1 MWQLKI
7 VGWGHCLNIIKAS
20 VCVWMLLALVQ
31 FIIMF
36 LGKTLYMHT
45 LSLGVSLP
53 CIVGSK
59 YTAVLQTVSLT
70 WKHVQYA
77 EVIVGECWGGLRLF
91 DKSLRCFS
99 VKEGETWSSKIIF
112 PNNIIFSQAFTI
124 ASISFIS

>member
-20 VCVWMLLALVQ
+20 VCAWIILALVQ

-36 LGKTLYMHT
+36 LGETLYMHT
-45 LSLGVSLP
+45 LSLGISPP

-70 WKHVQYA
+70 WKHVQHA
-77 EVIVGECWGGLRLF
+77 EGIVGECWGGLRFLIKVYGALVWRKEKP
-91 DKSLRCFS
+91 DLVKSFFQTTSWLSS
-99 VKEGETWSSKIIF
+99 VKLS
-112 PNNIIFSQAFTI
+112 PLLA
-124 ASISFIS
+124 